1 MEKLNFRNRRRK
13 NAYIIDE
20 RLSQRAISL
29 ANYMI
34 ENKST
39 VRQAAKIFGVSKSTV
54 HMDVTKRLSMI
65 SPNLAQRVNTV
76 LQKNK
81 AERHIRGGI
90 ATKEKYKRLKNS

>member
-1 MEKLNFRNRRRK
+1 MEKPKFRNRRRK
-13 NAYIIDE
+13 NTYIADE

-54 HMDVTKRLSMI
+54 HKDLTERLENIDS
-65 SPNLAQRVNTV
+65 SLAIEVRKI
-76 LQKNK
+76 LDLNK
-81 AERHIRGGI
+81 AERHIRGGM
-90 ATKEKYKRLKNS
+90 ATKEKYAHMH